1 MTTTLDPLGVSAL
14 ISDSYRRYLRSLLP
28 LRDRGL
34 ADALD
39 RQIRT
44 SPLLTKGP
52 LLEATPPYRTGATP
66 RQLVAEGVLSPSF
79 AAPGGPA
86 IHLDR
91 PLYLH
96 QEQAI
101 RKARAG
107 RDLVVATGT
116 GSGKTESFLLPVLNE
131 LEEQHRRGELGPG
144 VRALLLYPMN
154 ALANDQL
161 KRLRELLSGSPHITF
176 GRYTGETKES
186 ERDARELFRTLHRRD
201 PLPNELISREQ
212 MQRRPP
218 HLLLTNYAMLEYLL
232 LRPDDL
238 DLFEGEHAG
247 HWRFVALDEAHVYDG
262 AKAAELA
269 MLLRRLRD
277 RVAPG
282 RRLQYIATSATVGD
296 DPKKVTEFASRLF
309 FKSDFEWDATD
320 PDRQGLVTATHRTDP
335 PGQPWGPLSAADYAA
350 IGNAAAPETELRAAA
365 RRHGVPDGGAYR
377 LLATEQRMRT
387 LRTLLAD
394 GGPQPLEDLA
404 ARIFT
409 EEDDGAVQPAALAA
423 MVALGSRVRDPDG
436 SPLLSARYHLF
447 TRATEGAFTCLS
459 EKGPHVWLSRHEHC
473 PDCHAPAFEL
483 AACKRCG
490 DTYLVG
496 TTAAEDGAVRFLP
509 QRRTQD
515 QILWLHLGNTP
526 ITVDEDDDTLEE
538 PAAQPTAKGNHLC
551 VGCGALGTAARA
563 CLPGCPGRAARAVQ
577 ELRSNNGRPSGC
589 LSCGARG
596 PDTVRRLESGNEAA
610 AAVVATALYQALP
623 EDPDAQRADRPGGG
637 RKLLTFSDSRQAAAF
652 FAPYLEHSYSLLQQ
666 RRLILE
672 GLEHGYVPDDDFWV
686 DDLIGHTA
694 QRAARAGNFER
705 RVSRQRREHAAGLWV
720 MRELVATDDRQSL
733 EGRGLL
739 HVRMERP
746 EGTRLPPAL
755 PRELGLD
762 EDEVWDLLGELV
774 RSLRQQ
780 GALTMPE
787 RVAPDD
793 EAFAPRRGPIYVRL
807 SGPDRKRKVISWLP
821 GQGNNRR
828 LNYLD
833 RLLGRMDPTLDATER
848 KHRGEKI
855 LRGVWQLLTDAAHHR
870 DSESWLVPVSDRSL
884 GVLWQVDHTF
894 LSLSPVTPATRL
906 YQCDSCRRLHPVS
919 VRGVCPTLNC
929 PGTLHPFTPPAPE
942 EDDDHYRR
950 LYRSLNPV
958 VLHAREHTAQWS
970 TEEASRVQENFIE
983 GQVNVLSCST
993 TFELGVD
1000 VGELQAVLL
1009 RNMPPTTANYVQRAG
1024 RAGRR
1029 TDSAAL
1035 VVTYAQRR
1043 SHDLSRYQEPE
1054 QMIAG
1059 QVRAPYVP
1067 LDNERI
1073 ARRHAHSVALAAFF
1087 RHWHRATGETSST
1100 DRDSREIWRTV
1111 GAFFLP
1117 GDDGSPAPV
1126 TRVPA
1131 FLTPVPEEISA
1142 ALRRILPDR
1151 IAGELGVDD
1160 GRWAAKLCQRLEK
1173 LHEEVAED
1181 VAYFERRRQE
1191 ASEQRQY
1198 RKAEH
1203 FERTINTIKH
1213 RSLIGFLATRNV
1225 LPKYGFP
1232 VDTVELRT
1240 SHAEDSVGR
1249 HLELSRDLT
1258 SAIYEYAPGSEVV
1271 AGGRKWT
1278 SRGVYLLPKRR
1289 LPLSYYRVCDNCR
1302 YYEED
1307 KAPLPPVC
1315 SSCGEEPAKNSR
1327 TPARYCVP
1335 EFGFVA
1341 DPQTAAAGLVPPQR
1355 SWHGTTHVLRLAA
1368 ELTTQRSYSYPGG
1381 EMLCRAGSRGQ
1392 LVALSEGPGGQ
1403 GFWICEQCG
1412 WGDRFAS
1419 RKPSKH
1425 SSPLRD
1431 RTCAGPLKRLALAH
1445 QYETDLVD
1453 ITFTGSFQ
1461 LDRDDISPET
1471 RYSLLYALLEGASA
1485 ALEIS
1490 RDDIDG
1496 TLYHR
1501 RERGTSLVLFDTVPG
1516 GAGGGTRITEHF
1528 SEVLLAAVKRLE
1540 NCDCGEE
1547 TSCYGCLRTY
1557 RNQTRHEL
1565 LVRGK
1570 ALEALRLLV

>member
-1 MTTTLDPLGVSAL
+1 MTTTLDPIGVSAL

-34 ADALD
+34 ADALEE
-39 RQIRT
+39 QISS

-107 RDLVVATGT
+107 RNLVVATGT
-116 GSGKTESFLLPVLNE
+116 GSGKTESFLLPILNE

-176 GRYTGETKES
+176 GRYTGETKDS
-186 ERDARELFRTLHRRD
+186 DRQALDSYHRLHGQRD

-212 MQRRPP
+212 MRRRPP

-232 LRPDDL
+232 LRPADL

-282 RRLQYIATSATVGD
+282 RRLQCIATSATVGD
-296 DPKKVTEFASRLF
+296 DPQAVMTFASRLF
-309 FKSDFEWDATD
+309 FDAPFEWDATD
-320 PDRQGLVTATHRTDP
+320 PDRQDLVTAARRTDA
-335 PGQPWGPLSAADYAA
+335 PGRPWGPLSAADYAA
-350 IGNAAAPETELRAAA
+350 IGRAADPGAELVAAA
-365 RRHGVPDGGAYR
+365 RRHGVPDGDAYR
-377 LLATEQRMRT
+377 VLAAEQRMRK
-387 LRTLLAD
+387 LRALLAD

-404 ARIFT
+404 VRVFAG
-409 EEDDGAVQPAALAA
+409 EHDGTVRPAAALAA
-423 MVALGSRVRDPDG
+423 LVALGSRVRDPDG
-436 SPLLSARYHLF
+436 NPLLSARYHLF

-459 EKGPHVWLSRHEHC
+459 GKGPHVWLSRHEHC

-490 DTYLVG
+490 DAYLVG
-496 TTAAEDGAVRFLP
+496 TTAAEDAAVRFLP
-509 QRRTQD
+509 QRRPQD
-515 QILWLHLGNTP
+515 QVLWLHLGNSP
-526 ITVDEDDDTLEE
+526 IAVDDDDDTLEE
-538 PAAQPTAKGNHLC
+538 PVARTTPEDDHLC

-563 CLPGCPGRAARAVQ
+563 CVSGCPGRAVRAVRK
-577 ELRSNNGRPSGC
+577 LRSRNGRPSGC

-596 PDTVRRLESGNEAA
+596 LDTVRRLESGNEAA

-623 EDPDAQRADRPGGG
+623 EDADAGRADRPGGG

-672 GLEHGYVPDDDFWV
+672 GLEHGFDAADDFRV

-694 QRAARAGNFER
+694 RRAARAGNFER

-739 HVRMERP
+739 RVRMERP
-746 EGTRLPPAL
+746 EGVRLPPAL
-755 PRELGLD
+755 TRMLGLD
-762 EDEVWDLLGELV
+762 EDEAWDLLGELV
-774 RSLRQQ
+774 RTLRQQ

-787 RVAPDD
+787 GVAPDD
-793 EAFAPRRGPIYVRL
+793 EAFAPRRGPVYVRE
-807 SGPDRKRKVISWLP
+807 SGPAPKRKVISWLP
-821 GQGNNRR
+821 GQASNRR
-828 LNYLD
+828 VDYLRRLLD
-833 RLLGRMDPTLDATER
+833 RLGVADPSLTPEEL
-848 KHRGEKI
+848 
-855 LRGVWQLLTDAAHHR
+855 LRGAWKLLTGLGGGR
-870 DSESWLVPVSDRSL
+870 EGEGWLCSDSDRVL
-884 GVLWQVDHTF
+884 GTVWRVDHTA
-894 LSLSPVTPATRL
+894 LLLAPVGAHAPL
-906 YQCDSCRRLHPVS
+906 HQCDSCRRLHPVS

-942 EDDDHYRR
+942 ADDDHYRR

-958 VLHAREHTAQWS
+958 VLRAQEHTAQWS
-970 TEEASRVQENFIE
+970 TEEAARIQEDFVEGRVNM
-983 GQVNVLSCST
+983 LSCST

-1035 VVTYAQRR
+1035 VVTHAQRR
-1043 SHDLSRYQEPE
+1043 SHDLFRYQEPE

-1067 LDNERI
+1067 LANERI

-1087 RHWHRATGETSST
+1087 RHWHRATGEA
-1100 DRDSREIWRTV
+1100 WATV

-1142 ALRRILPDR
+1142 ALRRVLPEAVAD
-1151 IAGELGVDD
+1151 ELGVDR
-1160 GRWAAKLCQRLEK
+1160 GRWAAELCDLLERLR
-1173 LHEEVAED
+1173 EEVTQD
-1181 VAYFERRRQE
+1181 VAYFEQRRRE
-1191 ASEQRQY
+1191 AFEQRKDSLAT
-1198 RKAEH
+1198 RFGK
-1203 FERTINTIKH
+1203 TVNTIVR
-1213 RSLIGFLATRNV
+1213 RSLLGFLATRNV

-1240 SHAEDSVGR
+1240 HHAEDQVGGR
-1249 HLELSRDLT
+1249 LELARDLT
-1258 SAIYEYAPGSEVV
+1258 SAIYEYAPGGEVV

-1278 SRGVYLLPKRR
+1278 SRGVYR
-1289 LPLSYYRVCDNCR
+1289 LPGRELRRFYYRVCGSCG
-1302 YYEED
+1302 YYEEERERLD
-1307 KAPLPPVC
+1307 AACAACGAVEGRAPTV
-1315 SSCGEEPAKNSR
+1315 
-1327 TPARYCVP
+1327 YCVP

-1341 DPQTAAAGLVPPQR
+1341 DAKPVSAGLVPPQR
-1355 SWHGTTHVLRLAA
+1355 SWHGTTHVLRPAA
-1368 ELTTQRSYSYPGG
+1368 DPVEHRWPLPGG
-1381 EMLCRAGSRGQ
+1381 GEVHCLAGSRGQ
-1392 LVALSEGPGGQ
+1392 LVALSEGPSGH
-1403 GFWICEQCG
+1403 GFWICEWCG
-1412 WGDRFAS
+1412 WGGSVTR
-1419 RKPSKH
+1419 RKPEEH
-1425 SSPLRD
+1425 PRPLGGGSC
-1431 RTCAGPLKRLALAH
+1431 TGRLVRLMLGH
-1445 QYETDLVD
+1445 KYETDLVD
-1453 ITFTGSFQ
+1453 VLVNGGFH
-1461 LDRDDISPET
+1461 LDTASPAT

-1501 RERGTSLVLFDTVPG
+1501 RGGSTSLVLFDTVPG
-1516 GAGGGTRITEHF
+1516 GAGGATRIAEHF

>member
-1 MTTTLDPLGVSAL
+1 MTTTLDPIGVSAL

-28 LRDRGL
+28 LRDRTL
-34 ADALD
+34 AHALEE
-39 RQIRT
+39 QISG

-66 RQLVAEGVLSPSF
+66 RQLVGEGVLSPSF

-107 RDLVVATGT
+107 RNLVVATGT
-116 GSGKTESFLLPVLNE
+116 GSGKTESFLLPILNE

-176 GRYTGETKES
+176 GRYTGETKDS
-186 ERDARELFRTLHRRD
+186 DRQALDSYHRLHGQRD

-212 MQRRPP
+212 MRRRPP

-232 LRPDDL
+232 LRPADL

-282 RRLQYIATSATVGD
+282 RRLQCIATSATVGD
-296 DPKKVTEFASRLF
+296 DPQAVMTFASRLF
-309 FKSDFEWDATD
+309 FDAPFEWDATD
-320 PDRQGLVTATHRTDP
+320 PDRQDLVTAARRTDA
-335 PGQPWGPLSAADYAA
+335 PGRPWGPLSAADYAA
-350 IGNAAAPETELRAAA
+350 IGRAADPGAELVAAA
-365 RRHGVPDGGAYR
+365 RRHGVPDGDAYR
-377 LLATEQRMRT
+377 VLAAEQRVRK
-387 LRTLLAD
+387 LRALLAD

-404 ARIFT
+404 VRVFAG
-409 EEDDGAVQPAALAA
+409 EHDGTVRPAAALAA
-423 MVALGSRVRDPDG
+423 LVALGSRVRDPDG
-436 SPLLSARYHLF
+436 NPLLSARYHLF

-459 EKGPHVWLSRHEHC
+459 ASGPHVFLSRHEHC

-490 DTYLVG
+490 DAYLVG
-496 TTAAEDGAVRFLP
+496 TTAAEDAAVRFLP
-509 QRRTQD
+509 QRRPQD
-515 QILWLHLGNTP
+515 QVLWLHLGNSP
-526 ITVDEDDDTLEE
+526 IAVDDDDDTLEE
-538 PAAQPTAKGNHLC
+538 SAAQTTPEDDRLC

-563 CLPGCPGRAARAVQ
+563 CVPTCPGRAVRAVRK
-577 ELRSNNGRPSGC
+577 LRSRNSRPSGC

-596 PDTVRRLESGNEAA
+596 LDTVRRLESGNEAA

-623 EDPDAQRADRPGGG
+623 EDADAGRADRPGGG

-672 GLEHGYVPDDDFWV
+672 GLEHGFDADDDFRV

-694 QRAARAGNFER
+694 RRAARAGSFER

-739 HVRMERP
+739 RVRLEHP
-746 EGTRLPPAL
+746 EGVRLPPAL
-755 PRELGLD
+755 TRMLGLD
-762 EDEVWDLLGELV
+762 EDEAWDLLGELV
-774 RSLRQQ
+774 RTLRQQ

-787 RVAPDD
+787 GVAPDD
-793 EAFAPRRGPIYVRL
+793 EAFAPRRGPVYVRE
-807 SGPDRKRKVISWLP
+807 SGPDPKRKVISWLP
-821 GQGNNRR
+821 GQGSNRR
-828 LNYLD
+828 VDYLRRLLD
-833 RLLGRMDPTLDATER
+833 RLGVTGPSLTPEDL
-848 KHRGEKI
+848 
-855 LRGVWQLLTDAAHHR
+855 LRGAWKLLTGLGGGR
-870 DSESWLVPVSDRSL
+870 EGEGWLCSDSDRVL
-884 GVLWQVDHTF
+884 GTVWRVDHTA
-894 LSLSPVTPATRL
+894 LLLAPVGAHAPL
-906 YQCDSCRRLHPVS
+906 HQCDSCRRLHPVS

-958 VLHAREHTAQWS
+958 VLRAQEHTAQWS
-970 TEEASRVQENFIE
+970 TEEAARIQEDFVEGRVNM
-983 GQVNVLSCST
+983 LSCST

-1035 VVTYAQRR
+1035 VVTHAQRR
-1043 SHDLSRYQEPE
+1043 SHDLFRYQEPE

-1067 LDNERI
+1067 LANERI

-1087 RHWHRATGETSST
+1087 RHWHRATGET
-1100 DRDSREIWRTV
+1100 WATV

-1131 FLTPVPEEISA
+1131 FLTPVPEEVSA
-1142 ALRRILPDR
+1142 ALRRVLPEAVAD
-1151 IAGELGVDD
+1151 ELGVDR
-1160 GRWAAKLCQRLEK
+1160 GRWAAELCGLLEQ
-1173 LHEEVAED
+1173 LREEVTQD
-1181 VAYFERRRQE
+1181 VAYFEQRRRE
-1191 ASEQRQY
+1191 AFEQRKDSLAA
-1198 RKAEH
+1198 RFGK
-1203 FERTINTIKH
+1203 TVNTIVR
-1213 RSLIGFLATRNV
+1213 RSLLGFLATRNV

-1240 SHAEDSVGR
+1240 HHAEDQVGGR
-1249 HLELSRDLT
+1249 LELARDLT
-1258 SAIYEYAPGSEVV
+1258 SAIYEYAPGGEVV

-1278 SRGVYLLPKRR
+1278 SRGVYR
-1289 LPLSYYRVCDNCR
+1289 LPGRELRRFHYRVCGSCG
-1302 YYEED
+1302 YYEEAAERLD
-1307 KAPLPPVC
+1307 AAC
-1315 SSCGEEPAKNSR
+1315 AACGTVEGR
-1327 TPARYCVP
+1327 TPTVYCVP
-1335 EFGFVA
+1335 EFGFAA
-1341 DPQTAAAGLVPPQR
+1341 DAKPESAGLVPPQR
-1355 SWHGTTHVLRLAA
+1355 SWHGTTHVLRLATDPV
-1368 ELTTQRSYSYPGG
+1368 EHRWPLPGG
-1381 EMLCRAGSRGQ
+1381 GEVHCLAGSRGE
-1392 LVALSEGPGGQ
+1392 LVALSEGPSGR
-1403 GFWICEQCG
+1403 GFWICEWCG
-1412 WGDRFAS
+1412 WGGSVAR
-1419 RKPSKH
+1419 RRPEEHPKPLGGGSC
-1425 SSPLRD
+1425 
-1431 RTCAGPLKRLALAH
+1431 TGPLTRLTLGH
-1445 QYETDLVD
+1445 KYETDLVD
-1453 ITFTGSFQ
+1453 VVVNGGFH
-1461 LDRDDISPET
+1461 LDSASPAT

-1501 RERGTSLVLFDTVPG
+1501 HGGSTSLVLFDTVPG
-1516 GAGGGTRITEHF
+1516 GAGGATRIAEHF
-1528 SEVLLAAVKRLE
+1528 PEVLLAAVKRVDG
-1540 NCDCGEE
+1540 CDCGAE

-1565 LVRGK
+1565 LVRGA

>member
-1 MTTTLDPLGVSAL
+1 MTTTLDPIGVSAL

-34 ADALD
+34 ADALEE
-39 RQIRT
+39 QISS

-107 RDLVVATGT
+107 RNLVVATGT
-116 GSGKTESFLLPVLNE
+116 GSGKTESFLLPILNE

-176 GRYTGETKES
+176 GRYTGETKDS
-186 ERDARELFRTLHRRD
+186 DRQALDSYHRLHGQRD

-212 MQRRPP
+212 MRRRPP

-232 LRPDDL
+232 LRPADL

-282 RRLQYIATSATVGD
+282 RRLQCIATSATVGD
-296 DPKKVTEFASRLF
+296 DPQAVMTFASRLF
-309 FKSDFEWDATD
+309 FDAPFEWDATD
-320 PDRQGLVTATHRTDP
+320 PDRQDLVTAARRTDA
-335 PGQPWGPLSAADYAA
+335 PGRPWGPLSAADYAA
-350 IGNAAAPETELRAAA
+350 IGRAADPGAELVAAA
-365 RRHGVPDGGAYR
+365 RRHGVPDGDAYR
-377 LLATEQRMRT
+377 VLAAEQRMRK
-387 LRTLLAD
+387 LRALLAD

-404 ARIFT
+404 VRVFAG
-409 EEDDGAVQPAALAA
+409 EHDGTVRPAAALAA
-423 MVALGSRVRDPDG
+423 LVALGSRVRDPDG
-436 SPLLSARYHLF
+436 NPLLSARYHLF

-459 EKGPHVWLSRHEHC
+459 GKGPHVWLSRHEHC

-490 DTYLVG
+490 DAYLVG
-496 TTAAEDGAVRFLP
+496 TTAAEDAAVRFLP
-509 QRRTQD
+509 QRRPQD
-515 QILWLHLGNTP
+515 QVLWLHLGNSP
-526 ITVDEDDDTLEE
+526 IAVDDDDDTLEE
-538 PAAQPTAKGNHLC
+538 PVARTTPEDDHLC

-563 CLPGCPGRAARAVQ
+563 CVSGCPGRAVRAVRK
-577 ELRSNNGRPSGC
+577 LRSRNGRPSGC

-596 PDTVRRLESGNEAA
+596 LDTVRRLESGNEAA

-623 EDPDAQRADRPGGG
+623 EDADAGRADRPGGG

-672 GLEHGYVPDDDFWV
+672 GLEHGFDAADDFRV

-694 QRAARAGNFER
+694 RRAARAGSFER

-739 HVRMERP
+739 RVRMERP
-746 EGTRLPPAL
+746 EGVRLPPAL
-755 PRELGLD
+755 TRMLGLD
-762 EDEVWDLLGELV
+762 EDEAWDLLGELV
-774 RSLRQQ
+774 RTLRQQ

-787 RVAPDD
+787 GVAPDD
-793 EAFAPRRGPIYVRL
+793 EAFAPRRGPVYVRE
-807 SGPDRKRKVISWLP
+807 SGPAPKRKVISWLP
-821 GQGNNRR
+821 GQASNRR
-828 LNYLD
+828 VDYLRRLLD
-833 RLLGRMDPTLDATER
+833 RLGVADPSLTPEEL
-848 KHRGEKI
+848 
-855 LRGVWQLLTDAAHHR
+855 LRGAWKLLTGLGGGR
-870 DSESWLVPVSDRSL
+870 EGEGWLCSDSDRVL
-884 GVLWQVDHTF
+884 GTVWRVDHTA
-894 LSLSPVTPATRL
+894 LLLAPVGAHAPL
-906 YQCDSCRRLHPVS
+906 HQCDSCRRLHPVS

-942 EDDDHYRR
+942 ADDDHYRR

-958 VLHAREHTAQWS
+958 VLRAQEHTAQWS
-970 TEEASRVQENFIE
+970 TEEAARIQEDFVEGRVNM
-983 GQVNVLSCST
+983 LSCST

-1035 VVTYAQRR
+1035 VVTHAQRR
-1043 SHDLSRYQEPE
+1043 SHDLFRYQEPE

-1067 LDNERI
+1067 LANERI

-1087 RHWHRATGETSST
+1087 RHWHRATGEA
-1100 DRDSREIWRTV
+1100 WATV

-1142 ALRRILPDR
+1142 ALRRVLPEAVAD
-1151 IAGELGVDD
+1151 ELGVDR
-1160 GRWAAKLCQRLEK
+1160 GRWAAELCDLLERLR
-1173 LHEEVAED
+1173 EEVTQD
-1181 VAYFERRRQE
+1181 VAYFEQRRRE
-1191 ASEQRQY
+1191 AFEQRKDSLAT
-1198 RKAEH
+1198 RFGK
-1203 FERTINTIKH
+1203 TVNTIVR
-1213 RSLIGFLATRNV
+1213 RSLLGFLATRNV

-1240 SHAEDSVGR
+1240 HHAEDQVGGR
-1249 HLELSRDLT
+1249 LELARDLT
-1258 SAIYEYAPGSEVV
+1258 SAIYEYAPGGEVV

-1278 SRGVYLLPKRR
+1278 SRGVYR
-1289 LPLSYYRVCDNCR
+1289 LPGRELRRFYYRVCGSCG
-1302 YYEED
+1302 YYEEERERLD
-1307 KAPLPPVC
+1307 AACAACGAVEGRAPTV
-1315 SSCGEEPAKNSR
+1315 
-1327 TPARYCVP
+1327 YCVP

-1341 DPQTAAAGLVPPQR
+1341 DAKPVSAGLVPPQR
-1355 SWHGTTHVLRLAA
+1355 SWHGTTHVLRPAA
-1368 ELTTQRSYSYPGG
+1368 DPVEHRWPLPGG
-1381 EMLCRAGSRGQ
+1381 GEVHCLAGSRGQ
-1392 LVALSEGPGGQ
+1392 LVALSEGPSGH
-1403 GFWICEQCG
+1403 GFWICEWCG
-1412 WGDRFAS
+1412 WGGSVTR
-1419 RKPSKH
+1419 RKPEEH
-1425 SSPLRD
+1425 PRPLGGGSC
-1431 RTCAGPLKRLALAH
+1431 TGRLVRLMLGH
-1445 QYETDLVD
+1445 KYETDLVD
-1453 ITFTGSFQ
+1453 VLVNGGFH
-1461 LDRDDISPET
+1461 LDTASPAT

-1501 RERGTSLVLFDTVPG
+1501 RGGSTSLVLFDTVPG
-1516 GAGGGTRITEHF
+1516 GAGGATRIAEHF
-1528 SEVLLAAVKRLE
+1528 PEVLLAAVKRLE
-1540 NCDCGEE
+1540 NCDCGAE

-1565 LVRGK
+1565 LVRGA
-1570 ALEALRLLV
+1570 ALEALRQLV

>member
-1 MTTTLDPLGVSAL
+1 MTTTLDPIGVSAL

-34 ADALD
+34 ADALEE
-39 RQIRT
+39 QISS

-107 RDLVVATGT
+107 RNLVVATGT
-116 GSGKTESFLLPVLNE
+116 GSGKTESFLLPILNE

-176 GRYTGETKES
+176 GRYTGETKDS
-186 ERDARELFRTLHRRD
+186 DRQALDSYHRLHGQRD

-212 MQRRPP
+212 MRRRPP

-232 LRPDDL
+232 LRPADL

-282 RRLQYIATSATVGD
+282 RRLQCIATSATVGD
-296 DPKKVTEFASRLF
+296 DPQAVMTFASRLF
-309 FKSDFEWDATD
+309 FDAPFEWDATD
-320 PDRQGLVTATHRTDP
+320 PDRQDLVTAARRTDA
-335 PGQPWGPLSAADYAA
+335 PGRPWGPLSAADYAA
-350 IGNAAAPETELRAAA
+350 IGRAADPGAELVAAA
-365 RRHGVPDGGAYR
+365 RRHGVPDGDAYR
-377 LLATEQRMRT
+377 VLAAEQRMRK
-387 LRTLLAD
+387 LRALLAD

-404 ARIFT
+404 VRVFAG
-409 EEDDGAVQPAALAA
+409 EHDGTVRPAAALAA
-423 MVALGSRVRDPDG
+423 LVALGSRVRDPDG
-436 SPLLSARYHLF
+436 NPLLSARYHLF

-459 EKGPHVWLSRHEHC
+459 GKGPHVWLSRHEHC

-490 DTYLVG
+490 DAYLVG
-496 TTAAEDGAVRFLP
+496 TTAAEDAAVRFLP
-509 QRRTQD
+509 QRRPQD
-515 QILWLHLGNTP
+515 QVLWLHLGDSP
-526 ITVDEDDDTLEE
+526 IAVDDDDDTLEE
-538 PAAQPTAKGNHLC
+538 PVARTTPEDDHLC

-563 CLPGCPGRAARAVQ
+563 CVSGCPGRAVRAVRK
-577 ELRSNNGRPSGC
+577 LRSRNGRPSGC

-596 PDTVRRLESGNEAA
+596 LDTVRRLESGNEAA

-623 EDPDAQRADRPGGG
+623 EDADAGRADRPGGG

-672 GLEHGYVPDDDFWV
+672 GLEHGFDAADDFRV

-694 QRAARAGNFER
+694 RRAARAGSFER

-739 HVRMERP
+739 RVRMERP
-746 EGTRLPPAL
+746 EGVRLPPAL
-755 PRELGLD
+755 TRMLGLD
-762 EDEVWDLLGELV
+762 EDEAWDLLGELV
-774 RSLRQQ
+774 RTLRQQ

-787 RVAPDD
+787 GVAPDD
-793 EAFAPRRGPIYVRL
+793 EAFAPRRGPVYVRE
-807 SGPDRKRKVISWLP
+807 SGPAPKRKVISWLP
-821 GQGNNRR
+821 GQASNRR
-828 LNYLD
+828 VDYLRRLLD
-833 RLLGRMDPTLDATER
+833 RLGVADPSLTPEDL
-848 KHRGEKI
+848 
-855 LRGVWQLLTDAAHHR
+855 LRGAWKLLTGLGGGR
-870 DSESWLVPVSDRSL
+870 EGEGWLCSDSDRVL
-884 GVLWQVDHTF
+884 GTVWRVDHTA
-894 LSLSPVTPATRL
+894 LLLAPVGAHAPL
-906 YQCDSCRRLHPVS
+906 HQCDSCRRLHPVS

-942 EDDDHYRR
+942 ADDDHYRR

-958 VLHAREHTAQWS
+958 VLRAQEHTAQWS
-970 TEEASRVQENFIE
+970 TEEAARIQEDFVEGRVNM
-983 GQVNVLSCST
+983 LSCST

-1009 RNMPPTTANYVQRAG
+1009 HNMPPTTANYVQRAG

-1035 VVTYAQRR
+1035 VVTHAQRR
-1043 SHDLSRYQEPE
+1043 SHDLFRYQEPE

-1067 LDNERI
+1067 LANERI

-1087 RHWHRATGETSST
+1087 RHWHRATGEA
-1100 DRDSREIWRTV
+1100 WATV

-1117 GDDGSPAPV
+1117 GENGAPAPV
-1126 TRVPA
+1126 TRVA
-1131 FLTPVPEEISA
+1131 DFLTPVPEEIRA
-1142 ALRRILPDR
+1142 ALRRILPSNVAAD
-1151 IAGELGVDD
+1151 IGVDD
-1160 GRWAAKLCQRLEK
+1160 DRWVAELCEHLEQLRLE
-1173 LHEEVAED
+1173 VDQD
-1181 VAYFERRRQE
+1181 VADFERRRV
-1191 ASEQRQY
+1191 A
-1198 RKAEH
+1198 A
-1203 FERTINTIKH
+1203 FEKRNDLLAGRFGKTINTIVR
-1213 RSLIGFLATRNV
+1213 RSLLSFLATRNV

-1240 SHAEDSVGR
+1240 HHAEEPVGSK
-1249 HLELSRDLT
+1249 LELARDLT
-1258 SAIYEYAPGSEVV
+1258 SAIYEYAPGVEIV
-1271 AGGRKWT
+1271 AGSRKWQ
-1278 SRGVYLLPKRR
+1278 SGGVYR
-1289 LPLSYYRVCDNCR
+1289 LPGRELRRFSYRVCDTCG
-1302 YYEED
+1302 YYAESTERL
-1307 KAPLPPVC
+1307 AEVC
-1315 SSCGEEPAKNSR
+1315 AACGTAATG
-1327 TPARYCVP
+1327 TPTEYCIP

-1341 DPQTAAAGLVPPQR
+1341 LPKTEAAGLTPPQR
-1355 SWHGTTHVLRLAA
+1355 SWHGSTHVLRLAVDPV
-1368 ELTTQRSYSYPGG
+1368 ERRWPLPSGG
-1381 EMLCRAGSRGQ
+1381 EVVCLAGSRGE
-1392 LVALSEGPGGQ
+1392 LVALSEGRSGR
-1403 GFWICEQCG
+1403 GFWICEWCG
-1412 WGDRFAS
+1412 WGGRAAQK
-1419 RKPSKH
+1419 RPKEH
-1425 SSPLRD
+1425 THPLKGIPC
-1431 RTCAGPLKRLALAH
+1431 TGPLSRLSLGH
-1445 QYETDLVD
+1445 KYETDLVD
-1453 ITFTGSFQ
+1453 ITFHGKLNITTA
-1461 LDRDDISPET
+1461 SPQT

-1496 TLYHR
+1496 TLFFQA
-1501 RERGTSLVLFDTVPG
+1501 GQTTSLVLFDTVPG
-1516 GAGGGTRITEHF
+1516 GAGGAVRIATHF
-1528 SEVLLAAVKRLE
+1528 REVLLAARKRVE
-1540 NCDCGEE
+1540 NCECGEE

-1557 RNQTRHEL
+1557 RNQTRHDL
-1565 LVRGK
+1565 LVRRD
-1570 ALEALRLLV
+1570 ALAALHSLT